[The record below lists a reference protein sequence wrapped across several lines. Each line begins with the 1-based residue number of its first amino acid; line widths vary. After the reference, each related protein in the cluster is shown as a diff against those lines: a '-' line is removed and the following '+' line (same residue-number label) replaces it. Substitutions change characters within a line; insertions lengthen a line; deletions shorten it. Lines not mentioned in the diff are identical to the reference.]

1 MKTLYIFLFSVLFF
15 GKAIGQTTPAARD
28 TILLRG
34 SIEKNCPGGFAVF
47 NDYIK
52 SVTRPPAV
60 MVERKK
66 EGCVRVAFI
75 IEPDSTVS
83 NIHATTKLGY
93 QMEEE
98 AMRSIK
104 MSSGWIPSTIDGKNV
119 RTSMEEVG
127 VQYNRLAK
135 NMISIE
141 GKIVD

>member
-1 MKTLYIFLFSVLFF
+1 MKTLYIFLFSVSFF
-15 GKAIGQTTPAARD
+15 GKAVAQTTPATRD
-28 TILLRG
+28 TILKG

-60 MVERKK
+60 MVEHKK
-66 EGCVRVAFI
+66 EGCVRIAFI
-75 IEPDSTVS
+75 IEPDSTVT

-93 QMEEE
+93 QMEDE

-119 RTSMEEVG
+119 RTAMEVG
-127 VQYNRLAK
+127 VRYNRLAK
-135 NMISIE
+135 NMVSIE